1 MAASPGRCAK
11 ENMPKLPTLPFT
23 LSNTSTLICAHTL
36 LPSFHLFSNGTSLP
50 TPLFLPPPFFTLQSA
65 LTLVFCSLSSRL
77 LLAVQRGLFKLR
89 VFVTNRSGVQFP
101 LHRREK
107 EKKKPLPYF
116 VTILYSGEKYSVGL
130 RVNFNCRDTP
140 QLLNAALFF
149 FSSAWQFC
157 IGMTDNIQPSASC
170 LYLVCVWKTTRV
182 SHKLEF
188 SQVFL
193 LVSDWLSV
201 RILRL
206 MTRWINE

>member
-50 TPLFLPPPFFTLQSA
+50 TPLFLPPYNLPSLLFS
-65 LTLVFCSLSSRL
+65 CSLSSRL

-89 VFVTNRSGVQFP
+89 IFVTNRSGVQFP

-140 QLLNAALFF
+140 QLLSAAPFF
-149 FSSAWQFC
+149 FFISLAVLYWNDWQHTAISFMFVPC
-157 IGMTDNIQPSASC
+157 MC
-170 LYLVCVWKTTRV
+170 LKDYK
-182 SHKLEF
+182 SF
-188 SQVFL
+188 P
-193 LVSDWLSV
+193 
-201 RILRL
+201 
-206 MTRWINE
+206 